1 MPGLSLFLQSDVRT
15 TQTVVEAFQEEFE
28 TLLKDLYTDEE
39 LEMIES
45 KLDAIAA
52 VYVQPVSSEISF
64 DDFYFHEESENEQ
77 RRFFDSCRSLITFEN
92 LPFLETNIYQVTYLK
107 DLLKKFDDF
116 LIDTGGVS
124 ELQTKSQFMEYLGK
138 FKDIDHGV
146 KKETPVAPKP
156 MKKSI
161 PVDPIDFLIQDVY
174 KEFDRVKGKEL
185 PFEEL
190 SEKVFAIYAVMRH
203 ERIEDGSEL
212 LKRVGLNAKD
222 LDDGLERLKFW
233 IRKF

>member
-15 TQTVVEAFQEEFE
+15 TQSLVEAFQEEFE

-39 LEMIES
+39 LEMIET
-45 KLDAIAA
+45 KLDAIGA
-52 VYVQPVSSEISF
+52 VYVQSISSEISF
-64 DDFYFHEESENEQ
+64 DDFYFHEDEEKEQ
-77 RRFFDSCRSLITFEN
+77 RRYFNSCKSMITIEN
-92 LPFLETNIYQVTYLK
+92 LPYLESNIYQVTYLK

-116 LIDTGGVS
+116 LVDAGGVS
-124 ELQTKSQFMEYLGK
+124 DLMTKSEFLEYLGK
-138 FKDIDHGV
+138 FKDIDHGT
-146 KKETPVAPKP
+146 KKETPAAPKP

-161 PVDPIDFLIQDVY
+161 PVDPIDFLILDVY

-203 ERIEDGSEL
+203 ERIEDGNEL

-222 LDDGLERLKFW
+222 FDDGLERLKFW

>member
-15 TQTVVEAFQEEFE
+15 TQSLVEAFQEEFE

-39 LEMIES
+39 LEMIET
-45 KLDAIAA
+45 KLDAIGA
-52 VYVQPVSSEISF
+52 VYVQNMSSEISF
-64 DDFYFHEESENEQ
+64 DDFYSVATHRSFFESCK
-77 RRFFDSCRSLITFEN
+77 SMITIEN
-92 LPFLETNIYQVTYLK
+92 LPYLESNIYQVTYLK

-124 ELQTKSQFMEYLGK
+124 ELMSKDEYMVFLSQF
-138 FKDIDHGV
+138 KDVDGV
-146 KKETPVAPKP
+146 PKPVVTAPKP

-161 PVDPIDFLIQDVY
+161 PVDPIDFLILDVY

-233 IRKF
+233 LRKF